1 MAKTPLRA
9 NLRGVSAV
17 SKEVVW
23 ASGTNG
29 TVVMSN
35 DGGVN
40 LYQRPVPGGESL
52 DFRDIEARSV
62 DTVYLMSSGPG
73 DASRIY
79 KTQDSGGSW
88 RLQLTNPDKDGF
100 FDAMAFWDDSRG
112 LVLGDPVNGR
122 FAVRTTEDGGQTWLP
137 VDPAGMP
144 AARNEESAFAASGTC
159 LVTAR
164 GGLAWFVT
172 GGAGGG
178 RVFHS
183 RDWGK
188 TWTATETPASHST
201 ASSGLFSIAASA
213 NAWIAVG
220 GDYRKEANGEGNLAL
235 SSLAVKTAPPI
246 FLSGVLWLSEK
257 MALAVGPRGTFRS
270 ADSGQSWTSASEE
283 GFHTV
288 SIAHDGAVYAAGA
301 RGRIARWEE

>member
-1 MAKTPLRA
+1 MRA

-40 LYQRPVPGGESL
+40 FYHRPVPGGEAL
-52 DFRDIEARSV
+52 DFRDIEARSI

-100 FDAMAFWDDSRG
+100 FDALAFWDDSRG

-122 FAVRTTEDGGQTWLP
+122 FSIRITEDGGETWRA
-137 VDPAGMP
+137 VETEAMP
-144 AARNEESAFAASGTC
+144 AARAEEAAFAASGTC
-159 LVTAR
+159 LSVAP

-183 RDWGK
+183 RNWGK
-188 TWTATETPASHST
+188 TWTVEETSVPHPV
-201 ASSGLFSIAASA
+201 ASSGLFSIAATA
-213 NAWIAVG
+213 GGWIAVG
-220 GDYRKEANGEGNLAL
+220 GDYRQEVNGAGNLAL
-235 SSLAVKTAPPI
+235 SNLQVKAAPPI
-246 FLSGVLWLSEK
+246 FLSAVVWRSAKE
-257 MALAVGPRGTFRS
+257 AIAVGPRGTFRS
-270 ADSGQSWTSASEE
+270 TDSGQTWELASEE
-283 GFHTV
+283 GFHTLSTTV
-288 SIAHDGAVYAAGA
+288 NGALFAAGA
-301 RGRIARWEE
+301 RGRIARWD